1 MKNIIKTTI
10 LSAAVLLGAASC
22 DDFLTVDPE
31 DSLVRDNYYTS
42 ADMVRANTRSLYGC
56 YQWYNFTQNFQ
67 WKLDEL
73 VGDMYYTYDQ
83 EGQWFYGTYTNGN
96 PYLNEGWKGLY
107 NIVALANSIISD
119 MPGSASKSGVSDA
132 AIQQG
137 LAEARCI
144 RGIVYYLL
152 AETWQNVP
160 IITNNSEMIASGNI
174 QSPRHTQKS
183 VYEFIKSDLEFAASV
198 LKESDAEE
206 GRVTKWTALGM
217 LAKLEVTM
225 ASHTDYGYDRE
236 ALYTS
241 AAAHAKQV
249 MEGIKT
255 QPKELDYGTLFYPE
269 SNNGPESL
277 FAIQC
282 MVYGYGYG
290 NPRTVAWSRTNI
302 ADGSWGDGK
311 GPTIGLQ
318 KLYDQQDKR
327 RYHTFMQLNDYYP
340 NLCVSDGGYTY
351 KIVHYA
357 ADGTVDK
364 ERIPLNSH
372 LRKYI
377 LGKSA
382 DCNNQVGPSQDA
394 ANNIYILRLSD
405 VYMLYAEALMGTA
418 SSTTNEAAIKAVD
431 NIRERAG
438 LGTIGSP
445 LTYENLLKER
455 RREFAMES
463 NNWFDIQ
470 RLAYREGKERALAY
484 LNANNG
490 YNRNMVYQVKDGT
503 PNSDAGMNNLDNY
516 TMTLENDNEIILP
529 ISCFELPVPAAA
541 LTNSPQLADAPVDY
555 EF

>member
-1 MKNIIKTTI
+1 MNSKLKTTI
-10 LSAAVLLGAASC
+10 LSLALLMGATSC
-22 DDFLTVDPE
+22 DNFLTVDPQ
-31 DSLVRDNYYTS
+31 DSLVSDNYYTS
-42 ADMVRANTRSLYGC
+42 AEMVRASTRSLYGC
-56 YQWYNFTQNFQ
+56 YQWYDFTQNFQ

-107 NIVALANSIISD
+107 NIISLSNSIIND
-119 MPGSASKSGVSDA
+119 MPSAAAKHGVSQS

-160 IITNNSEMIASGNI
+160 IIVNNSDMIGSGNI
-174 QSPRHTQKS
+174 QVPRNTQKS
-183 VYEFIKSDLEFAASV
+183 VYQFIKEDLEFAAGV
-198 LKESDAEE
+198 LKDTDAEA

-225 ASHTDYGYDRE
+225 ASHTDYGYNRE
-236 ALYTS
+236 ALYAS
-241 AAAHAKQV
+241 AASHAKQV
-249 MEGIKT
+249 MDGIT
-255 QPKELDYGTLFYPE
+255 TEPKELDYSTLFYPE

-290 NPRTVAWSRTNI
+290 NPRTASWSRTNI

-318 KLYDQQDKR
+318 KLYDKQDKR
-327 RYHTFMQLNDYYP
+327 RYNTFMTLNDHYS
-340 NLCVSDGGYTY
+340 NICVADGGYTY
-351 KIVHYA
+351 KIVHYS

-364 ERIPLNSH
+364 ERNPLNSH

-394 ANNIYILRLSD
+394 ANNIYILCLSD

-418 SSTTNEAAIKAVD
+418 NSTTNEDAIKAVD

-455 RREFAMES
+455 RREFAFEA

-490 YNRNMVYQVKDGT
+490 YNRNMVYMVKDGT
-503 PNSDAGMNNLDNY
+503 PNTDAGMNNLDNY
-516 TMTLENDNEIILP
+516 TLALENDNTIILP
-529 ISCFELPVPAAA
+529 LSCFELPVPAAA
-541 LTNSPQLADAPVDY
+541 LTNSPQLANDPVDY

>member
-10 LSAAVLLGAASC
+10 LSAAVLFGATSC
-22 DDFLTVDPE
+22 NDFLTVDPE

-119 MPGSASKSGVSDA
+119 MPDAAAKNGVSDV

-144 RGIVYYLL
+144 RGIVYFLL

-160 IITNNSEMIASGNI
+160 IITNNSEMIGSGNI
-174 QSPRHTQKS
+174 QVPRNTQKS

-241 AAAHAKQV
+241 AANHAKQV
-249 MEGIKT
+249 MDGIKT
-255 QPKELDYGTLFYPE
+255 QPKDLDYGTLFYPE

-405 VYMLYAEALMGTA
+405 VYMLYAEALMGT
-418 SSTTNEAAIKAVD
+418 STSTTNEAAIKAVD

-445 LTYENLLKER
+445 LTFENLLKER
-455 RREFAMES
+455 RREFAMEA

-470 RLAYREGKERALAY
+470 RLAYREGKERALEY
-484 LNANNG
+484 LNHNNG
-490 YNRNMVYQVKDGT
+490 YNRNMVFQVKDGT
-503 PNSDAGMNNLDNY
+503 PNTDAGMNNLDNY
-516 TMTLENDNEIILP
+516 TMVLENDNEIILP

>member
-1 MKNIIKTTI
+1 MKKIIKSTI
-10 LSAAVLLGAASC
+10 LSAAVLVGMTSC
-22 DDFLTVDPE
+22 NDFLTVDPQ
-31 DSLVRDNYYTS
+31 DALVRDNYYTS
-42 ADMVRANTRSLYGC
+42 ADMIRANTRSLYGC
-56 YQWYNFTQNFQ
+56 YQWYDFTQNFQ

-96 PYLNEGWKGLY
+96 QYLNEGWKGLY
-107 NIVALANSIISD
+107 NIVALANTIIND
-119 MPGSASKSGVSDA
+119 MPEASRSNGVSET

-137 LAEARCI
+137 LAEARCV
-144 RGIVYYLL
+144 RAIVYYIL

-160 IITNNSEMIASGNI
+160 IIENNSAMISSGEI
-174 QSPRHTQKS
+174 QVPRNTQKS
-183 VYEFIKSDLEFAASV
+183 IYQFIKNDLEFAAGV
-198 LKESDAEE
+198 LGETDAES

-217 LAKLEVTM
+217 LAKLELTM
-225 ASHTDYGYDRE
+225 ASHTDYGYDR
-236 ALYTS
+236 ASLYAS

-249 MEGIKT
+249 MDGIST
-255 QPKELDYGTLFYPE
+255 EPKDLDFSTLFYPE

-327 RYHTFMQLNDYYP
+327 RYNTFMQLNDYYS
-340 NLCVSDGGYTY
+340 NICVSDGGYTY

-357 ADGTVDK
+357 ADGSVDND
-364 ERIPLNSH
+364 RNPLNSH
-372 LRKYI
+372 IRKYI

-382 DCNNQVGPSQDA
+382 DCGGQVGTSQDA
-394 ANNIYILRLSD
+394 ANNIYLLRLSD
-405 VYMLYAEALMGTA
+405 VYMVYAEALMGTA
-418 SSTTNEAAIKAVD
+418 SSTTNADAIAAVD

-445 LTYENLLKER
+445 LTYQTLMEER
-455 RREFAMES
+455 RREFAFEATS
-463 NNWFDIQ
+463 WFDVQ
-470 RLAYREGKERALAY
+470 RLAYREGKTAALAY
-484 LNANNG
+484 LNDNNG
-490 YNRNMVYQVKDGT
+490 YNRNSVYQVKDGT
-503 PNSDAGMNNLDNY
+503 PNTDTGMNNTDNY
-516 TMTLENDNEIILP
+516 DIVLENNQQITLP
-529 ISCFELPVPAAA
+529 ESCFELPVPASV
-541 LTNSPQLADAPVDY
+541 LTNSPQLANDPVDY